1 MFFYDDIDNSRLLV
15 VDGQQRLRS
24 LYLFMKEKK
33 FGDQEFKL
41 TGNIHPNW
49 QGKSYDDLAPE
60 DKDRLEDALMNITVM
75 RQLAPDDGQSAMYL
89 EFQRINTG
97 GVTLKAQEIRMAVSY
112 GPLATY
118 LDELAKDIRF
128 KKWDFLRSKQQKS
141 ANNNSQIQELILKF
155 WAYYFSYPKITGS
168 STRTFLDDFFDLQKD
183 FDQPKR
189 PKQDKK
195 YLSKQQLEDAFN
207 AAFEVVNS
215 LAIEDISPYTKPTQ
229 TFLEAIWVGLTYRRL
244 ILQKEINTE
253 NLSGYISNWK
263 KAIGEEEFTKLF
275 KARRTSSTTSAKER
289 IEAGINYFSGDF

>member
-1 MFFYDDIDNSRLLV
+1 
-15 VDGQQRLRS
+15 
-24 LYLFMKEKK
+24 MKEKK